1 MTLRKLGRLTDH
13 RVAMLRNLTT
23 SMLREGRIET
33 TYTRAR
39 ETQRMAEKM
48 ITLGKRGDLHARRQA
63 LAYIYD
69 EGVVHK
75 LFTEIA
81 PKYKDRD
88 GGYTRVLKLGPR
100 QGDGSEMAILELV

>member
-1 MTLRKLGRLTDH
+1 MTLRKLGRPTDH

-33 TYTRAR
+33 TYTRAK

-48 ITLGKRGDLHARRQA
+48 VTLGKRGDLHARRQA

-69 EGVVHK
+69 EAVVHK

-100 QGDGSEMAILELV
+100 QGDGSEMAILEFV